1 MRMVGSSP
9 IDLQFN
15 LPLIPWRESEEE
27 REKRRER
34 DESFF
39 HPKLWGTIHE
49 PKGDGG
55 KIIWRGGRPK
65 NAGPM

>member
-1 MRMVGSSP
+1 MVGSSP

-39 HPKLWGTIHE
+39 HPKLWGTFHE
-49 PKGDGG
+49 PKGWRNSSGDGEMG
-55 KIIWRGGRPK
+55 KPQV
-65 NAGPM
+65 P